1 MHILSQEIENE
12 IIRAVEKYGPF
23 ASMTEGTRVL
33 VQEIAELMQAI
44 ENNDPKNIRE
54 EAIQVTAMGLR
65 FLRQFTKP
73 LNEPYSSVEQGVPP
87 RTERSGV

>member
-1 MHILSQEIENE
+1 MDILSKEIEDE
-12 IIRAVEKYGPF
+12 ILRAVEKYGPYV
-23 ASMTEGTRVL
+23 SMTEGTRVL

-65 FLRQFTKP
+65 FLRQFTEA
-73 LNEPYSSVEQGVPP
+73 LVPP
-87 RTERSGV
+87 LATNQLKE